1 MEMEQEKAIEHLRLF
16 LYTLQRVRSINLET
30 LGLDPEDEHIL
41 GSMFP
46 WLFGEKCP
54 LETLVKVLDRVDRGA
69 ELEPLVYYNLMIV
82 LDRFMPEIKAASNVY
97 TAGNERDGFPEGP
110 PDVMLLQGWS

>member
-1 MEMEQEKAIEHLRLF
+1 MKQETAAEHLRLF

-30 LGLDPEDEHIL
+30 LCLDPDDGHIL

-54 LETLVKVLDRVDRGA
+54 LETLVKVLGRVDQGA
-69 ELEPLVYYNLMIV
+69 ELEPLVYYNLMTI
-82 LDRFMPEIKAASNVY
+82 LDRFLPQVKAASNVY
-97 TAGNERDGFPEGP
+97 VVGNGGAGFPEGP
-110 PDVMLLQGWS
+110 PDVMLLRGWS